1 MLITLETLGP
11 IRVKLKLIP
20 PRKEVILQH
29 IVKVVLYTFLL
40 APKTFFFFN
49 LVTSRTNPFRD
60 LYKFKVLKSA
70 CAKQQFRPEW
80 SCEYWCAK
88 KTFQ

>member
-49 LVTSRTNPFRD
+49 LVILRT
-60 LYKFKVLKSA
+60 
-70 CAKQQFRPEW
+70 KQEIFQSVPRPL
-80 SCEYWCAK
+80 
-88 KTFQ
+88 